1 MSKFLNDQIVS
12 KFMTRK
18 WIKVNGS
25 SDRKYSVNK
34 NIRFEI
40 SVLRSK
46 LSVSNANIVV
56 KATITGEGTNENNQA
71 DKMLTFKNN
80 APFRSYMSK
89 INNRFIESAED
100 LDIVMLMNNLL
111 ECSDNYSV
119 TSRRFFVV
127 ELL

>member
-18 WIKVNGS
+18 WIKVN
-25 SDRKYSVNK
+25 DSVNK

-56 KATITGEGTNENNQA
+56 KATITGEDTNESNQA

-80 APFRSYMSK
+80 APFKSYMSK
-89 INNRFIESAED
+89 ISNRYIESAEN

>member
-18 WIKVNGS
+18 WIKVNDS

-40 SVLRSK
+40 YMLRSK

-80 APFRSYMSK
+80 APFRLYMSK
-89 INNRFIESAED
+89 IHRFIESAED
-100 LDIVMLMNNLL
+100 LDIVMLMNNL
-111 ECSDNYSV
+111 
-119 TSRRFFVV
+119 
-127 ELL
+127 